1 MLKRDPEHH
10 PTRFLAAIWEQCLA
24 ENFGI
29 AGTHVSDKDQEMGQL
44 KYLRNALGDLTQPI
58 VEWMLKPENWCHFCQ
73 QVRAESGMHYAPPH
87 PQIGFLL
94 RHRGRALK
102 IMRRALRH
110 STTPADIAFC
120 TKLDRLRYE
129 QLKTLALVYAEGIP
143 ERVAKIEA
151 AKTLIELQRAFL
163 DTVDE
168 SIGASASPSPIAA

>member
-29 AGTHVSDKDQEMGQL
+29 AGTHVSDKDQEMG
-44 KYLRNALGDLTQPI
+44 
-58 VEWMLKPENWCHFCQ
+58 
-73 QVRAESGMHYAPPH
+73 
-87 PQIGFLL
+87 
-94 RHRGRALK
+94 
-102 IMRRALRH
+102 
-110 STTPADIAFC
+110 
-120 TKLDRLRYE
+120 